1 MLDCSAPPYWLCSR
15 GLTRAEV
22 LMDRILVVGDSEALR
37 LAPTTIL
44 EDAATT

>member
-1 MLDCSAPPYWLCSR
+1 
-15 GLTRAEV
+15 
-22 LMDRILVVGDSEALR
+22 MDRILVVGDSEALR